1 MANISP
7 LYWDLLVTDEDLTLD
22 VAGMAIRCNNQ
33 ESIAQDMKHC
43 LLESGLITDLIGARS
58 RILRNDIYLQMIL
71 LLEEDERLVAGSID
85 ITEQTIESL
94 LITANSVEWGEIA
107 ITLNTNEGK
116 QRNE

>member
-7 LYWDLLVTDEDLTLD
+7 LYWDLLVTDEDLSLD

-43 LLESGLITDLIGARS
+43 LLESGV
-58 RILRNDIYLQMIL
+58 ILRNDIYLQMIL